1 MLVKVRFKNEEFS
14 LFFNEL
20 KFAKILSKVEF
31 SLESVSLSLK
41 KFYLPIQKVSKC
53 FKEKKSGF
61 NDGFNFLMMA

>member
-41 KFYLPIQKVSKC
+41 SFIFQSKKYPNVLKKKVR
-53 FKEKKSGF
+53 F
-61 NDGFNFLMMA
+61 

>member
-31 SLESVSLSLK
+31 SHESVSLSLK
-41 KFYLPIQKVSKC
+41 S
-53 FKEKKSGF
+53 
-61 NDGFNFLMMA
+61 FNFQSKKYPNVLKKKVRF

>member
-41 KFYLPIQKVSKC
+41 SFIFQSK
-53 FKEKKSGF
+53 KYPNVLKKKSQV
-61 NDGFNFLMMA
+61 LMMALTF

>member
-20 KFAKILSKVEF
+20 KFARILSKVEF

-41 KFYLPIQKVSKC
+41 SFIFQSK
-53 FKEKKSGF
+53 KYPNVLKKKSQV
-61 NDGFNFLMMA
+61 LMMALTF